1 MKTTSEK
8 SSTPSPTSA
17 PTSTSTIAPARDH
30 PPTAEL
36 RGLRAELRETL
47 GKIDL
52 LLTQAERAQPAP
64 GLPLSAADCRQ
75 LDDLLG
81 LGATRSGPDLV
92 RAVERLASL
101 RFGDIRIPFTPG
113 QLSEIQHRAEKR
125 GRTVQ
130 AEMQAVVDRLQDELF
145 YKGG

>member
-1 MKTTSEK
+1 V
-8 SSTPSPTSA
+8 P
-17 PTSTSTIAPARDH
+17 
-30 PPTAEL
+30 EL

-52 LLTQAERAQPAP
+52 VLTQAEQARATP
-64 GLPLSAADCRQ
+64 GLQLSSAEIRA

-92 RAVERLASL
+92 KAVERLASL

-113 QLSEIQHRAEKR
+113 QLAEIQHRAAKR